1 MNYSQER
8 HMEWIENPFCVD
20 YMVEDKEN
28 IDIRRPEEKSNQEIF
43 RRYVQM
49 EICVSNFEKACGW
62 SSIRLFRKQSAKN
75 DEEYWSEQEGQGL
88 FLQHD
93 DVFVQLC
100 HFVHLCVGTNVYELY
115 QERRKM
121 MRDCEIHPPI
131 CLYVFNFS

>member
-1 MNYSQER
+1 
-8 HMEWIENPFCVD
+8 
-20 YMVEDKEN
+20 MVEDKEN

-49 EICVSNFEKACGW
+49 EICVSNFEKACDLL
-62 SSIRLFRKQSAKN
+62 SIRLFRKQSAKN

-100 HFVHLCVGTNVYELY
+100 HFGHLCGGTNVYELY
-115 QERRKM
+115 QEEKNDARLRNS
-121 MRDCEIHPPI
+121 PPQSDWTCFI
-131 CLYVFNFS
+131 LVLNCLSAIRTNDLKIR